1 MLQQLNDNYG
11 DADLI
16 PIVWDS
22 DDQFGD
28 PRYSWYPGDGFVPWI
43 TFGGYIQP
51 TWNSYAQYESAY
63 NTLHAQESAL
73 DIALEVAMEGNEL
86 VATATIEVTD
96 NFTANSP
103 KVWLAVTH
111 YHSDGDADYVYA
123 VEDYSGE
130 TDFDISQI
138 GEIETYTHNFPFQE
152 DWSFA
157 DMKVVC
163 VVQSWV
169 GATTKPI
176 LQGAQFSFVPNATIT
191 GTVTDDF
198 NAEPLQGAVVTAAGS
213 YSAETAVDGTYTVDV
228 YAHTLDV
235 TFAYPGYTTGMI
247 EDLTIAE
254 GETISDID
262 FSLVEELP
270 APIALQAELTDVIT
284 LEWQAPGAAALSE
297 NFESGEWPP
306 SGWEEYQLNQAG
318 GWEQGGGYNSDYSA
332 HHDDLSGVTSEDW
345 LVSPQIPVGGILTF
359 WEKNEWMANYYEYHG
374 IWISTGSSNP
384 EDDNFFEVA
393 EYDVEAA
400 DWTMRTLDLTAYT
413 EPFYL
418 AFKYIGTY
426 ATDWFVDDI
435 DMGFPGLREHLGYNV
450 YETADMDIPLNGG
463 TPVAETSYVVGNPPY
478 GTYAFAVTA
487 VFTSG
492 ESLPSNEVSVEWDP
506 EGVDNMTPLT
516 TALQTNYPN
525 PFNPDTRIDFSLAEP
540 TQVTV
545 EVFNLTGQLVTT
557 LVDDF
562 HQAGEYSV
570 SWDGSNAT
578 SGVYFYRLSAGEFT
592 QTKRMILLK

>member
-1 MLQQLNDNYG
+1 LLQQLNDNYG

-28 PRYSWYPGDGFVPWI
+28 PRYSWYPGDGYLPWI

-51 TWNSYAQYESAY
+51 TWNSYAEYESAY
-63 NTLHAQESAL
+63 NTLHAQDSAL
-73 DIALEVAMEGNEL
+73 DIALEVGVEGNEL

-96 NFTANSP
+96 TFTANSP

-111 YHSDGDADYVYA
+111 YRSNSDADYVYA

-138 GEIETYTHNFPFQE
+138 GETDTFTHSFAFQE

-169 GATTKPI
+169 GASTKPI
-176 LQGAQFSFVPNATIT
+176 LQGAQFSFEPNATIT

-198 NAEPLQGAVVTAAGS
+198 NGAPLEGAIVTAAGS
-213 YSAETAVDGTYTVDV
+213 YIAETAADGTYTVDV

-235 TFAYPGYTTGMI
+235 AFDYPGYTSGLI
-247 EDLTIAE
+247 EDLNIAA
-254 GETISDID
+254 GETVSDID
-262 FSLVEELP
+262 FSLVEELLV
-270 APIALQAELTDVIT
+270 PIALQAELTDVIT
-284 LEWQAPGAAALSE
+284 LDWEAPGAAALSE
-297 NFESGEWPP
+297 DFESGDWPP
-306 SGWEEYQLNQAG
+306 AGWEEYQLNQAG
-318 GWEQGGGYNSDYSA
+318 GWEQGGGHNSDYSA
-332 HHDDLSGVTSEDW
+332 HHEDISGVASEDW

-374 IWISTGSSNP
+374 IWVSTGSSDP
-384 EDDNFFEVA
+384 QDGEFIEVA

-400 DWTMRTLDLTAYT
+400 DWAMRTLDLTAYT
-413 EPFYL
+413 GTFYL

-426 ATDWFVDDI
+426 ATDWYVDDI
-435 DMGFPGLREHLGYNV
+435 EMGFSQSREHLGYNV
-450 YETADMDIPLNGG
+450 YETADMDNPLNGG
-463 TPVAETSYVVGNPPY
+463 TPVEVTSYVVGDPPDGSY
-478 GTYAFAVTA
+478 TYAVTA
-487 VFTSG
+487 VFTAG
-492 ESLPSNEVSVEWDP
+492 ESLPSNEVAVVWDP

-525 PFNPDTRIDFSLAEP
+525 PFNPVTRIDFSLAEP

-562 HQAGEYSV
+562 RQAGEYSV
-570 SWDGSNAT
+570 SWDAGNVT
-578 SGVYFYRLSAGEFT
+578 SGLYMYRM
-592 QTKRMILLK
+592 QTTDFSLTRKMTLIK